1 MRLIV
6 KKELSG
12 AHFPNINVGFEFKE
26 PCTSA
31 DLFYHINMGGEGE
44 KRFWIL
50 QFFFSIF
57 QVFLTVYVPN
67 KFGIFF
73 QQIQ

>member
-6 KKELSG
+6 RKELSG
-12 AHFPNINVGFEFKE
+12 AHFLNINVGFESEE
-26 PCTSA
+26 PCTSP
-31 DLFYHINMGGEGE
+31 DLCYHIDMGGEGG

-50 QFFFSIF
+50 QFFFSTF